1 MSVST
6 SERQLERYVLL
17 LGGIASVVF
26 SILLFSWT
34 EATLA
39 VIMLLIGL
47 SWLIQ
52 GLFSIMAIFV
62 DKTGWGWN
70 LFSGIIGVIAGVLVL
85 GHPLQS
91 TVILP
96 AVLAIIIGIL
106 GILIGVI
113 ALIGA
118 FQGGGWGSGIFGAIT
133 LVIGLLFLFNSVVG
147 GQVLVWLMALLLL
160 IQGAIGIFFGLKK

>member
-6 SERQLERYVLL
+6 TESQFERYALL
-17 LGGIASVVF
+17 LGGITAVVF
-26 SILLFSWT
+26 SILLFTWT
-34 EATLA
+34 QATLG
-39 VIMLLIGL
+39 VLMLLLGL

-70 LFSGIIGVIAGVLVL
+70 LVGGIIGVIAGILVL

-91 TVILP
+91 TVVVP
-96 AVLAIIIGIL
+96 AVLAIILGIL
-106 GILIGVI
+106 GIVIGVI

-118 FQGGGWGSGIFGAIT
+118 FQGGGWGSGIFGAVS
-133 LVIGLLFLFNSVVG
+133 LVIGLLLLFNAVVG
-147 GQVLVWLMALLLL
+147 GQVLVWLVALLLL
-160 IQGAIGIFFGLKK
+160 IQGVIGIIFGLKK